1 MASWYDAPM
10 DALSG
15 WQDKLNTF
23 LEPQEMTPEEYR
35 EWLKKKKYNFMYNTY
50 KETYPLTKKTFGAP
64 SYPDDILRIQ
74 AERNLNQ
81 FQNPLTAGYEKPTPS
96 DIWGEAS
103 RMAGPDQEVSAMVK
117 PADKYFKE
125 MDRMFLSSML
135 GSAFGGKKK
144 QVSGAPPPPK
154 NQPKPGAFKLV
165 APSPMTKKQNPY
177 EWTL

>member
-1 MASWYDAPM
+1 MASWM

-15 WQDKLNTF
+15 WQDKLGTY
-23 LEPQEMTPEEYR
+23 LEPQQMTAAEYR
-35 EWLKKKKYNFMYNTY
+35 EWLKKKRYNPMYNVY
-50 KETYPLTKKTFGAP
+50 KETHPLTKKTFGAP
-64 SYPDDILRIQ
+64 SYPDDILRVQ

-81 FQNPLTAGYEKPTPS
+81 FPNLYGTVGYEKPTPS
-96 DIWGEAS
+96 DIWSEAS
-103 RMAGPDQEVSAMVK
+103 SMAGPDQEVSAMVK
-117 PADKYFKE
+117 PADTYFKE

-144 QVSGAPPPPK
+144 QVTGAPPPSK

-165 APSPMTKKQNPY
+165 APSPIPKKKNPY

>member
-35 EWLKKKKYNFMYNTY
+35 EWLKKKRYNFMYNVY
-50 KETYPLTKKTFGAP
+50 KETTPPLTFTEDSWGDAYAAMG
-64 SYPDDILRIQ
+64 SYPGDPGHGTD
-74 AERNLNQ
+74 NQ
-81 FQNPLTAGYEKPTPS
+81 RVPKPG
-96 DIWGEAS
+96 IGA
-103 RMAGPDQEVSAMVK
+103 K
-117 PADKYFKE
+117 PADTYFKE

-144 QVSGAPPPPK
+144 QVTGAPPPSK

-165 APSPMTKKQNPY
+165 APSPIPKKKNPY